1 MGKILRLPISI
12 IQHKSLC
19 YPKCD
24 MNYRFAA
31 VASAVPKK
39 YSNDGCETHMQ
50 VNHLAPALLTVL
62 LLPSL
67 LRGAPSRVVMVN
79 SIVSYDSPFR
89 MNAPHSLSSR
99 KNMFSLEISK
109 TQSKLLMSFKVKPSG
124 CSLKGSCRSF
134 QVLCMSKLNVMSSD
148 EIL

>member
-1 MGKILRLPISI
+1 
-12 IQHKSLC
+12 
-19 YPKCD
+19 
-24 MNYRFAA
+24 MNYWFVP

-79 SIVSYDSPFR
+79 SIVSYNSFSFH
-89 MNAPHSLSSR
+89 MNVLHILSNR
-99 KNMFSLEISK
+99 KTMFTLEFS
-109 TQSKLLMSFKVKPSG
+109 M
-124 CSLKGSCRSF
+124 
-134 QVLCMSKLNVMSSD
+134 M
-148 EIL
+148 